1 MMKCY
6 KLDPEAFP
14 RNKVMI
20 STLTRCLVLLFS
32 VLGIMIFF
40 DQNKINGFTI
50 MVMVVAFLWISVEA
64 ARKNVK
70 LERKRWLF
78 YQLEFTDDRIISKR
92 YDLDDTI
99 IHKDEIGGTLVDEN
113 RALYIKSSDE
123 NKCISIPVNL
133 IGYEEVK
140 EILSQ
145 GISINVKRKKWYDG
159 YLFQI
164 VKTIVV
170 FWIFFGMLASNNKYI
185 VVPIGTLFCIVC
197 LWDSV
202 RIQRSNYVEKGFK
215 SRKKTLLRLMVLLP
229 ILAKISKVLGE

>member
-1 MMKCY
+1 M
-6 KLDPEAFP
+6 
-14 RNKVMI
+14 
-20 STLTRCLVLLFS
+20 
-32 VLGIMIFF
+32 
-40 DQNKINGFTI
+40 
-50 MVMVVAFLWISVEA
+50 
-64 ARKNVK
+64 
-70 LERKRWLF
+70 F

-123 NKCISIPVNL
+123 NKWISIPVNL

-197 LWDSV
+197 
-202 RIQRSNYVEKGFK
+202 F
-215 SRKKTLLRLMVLLP
+215 
-229 ILAKISKVLGE
+229 